1 MKTLCDFISTVP
13 WRKER
18 TRADLLSVTV
28 PEIHAHYA
36 TKRQGEGPGMK
47 QLKSRGGVCVLT
59 FQIRAAKK
67 KEAGALRK
75 WGSETLRNA
84 DFTYRMICL
93 TSLCDWSRKL
103 APHSQPIRYKNKTN
117 HHFDWQNRKIVLT
130 LKWRKMILM
139 TLSMLFLTRWRT
151 TVWEDIMNHITI
163 SCRLVVK
170 VAWLINKF
178 ICLPR
183 KLVRVYQFKLL

>member
-1 MKTLCDFISTVP
+1 MKTFCDFISTVL

-36 TKRQGEGPGMK
+36 TKRQGEGPGTK

-103 APHSQPIRYKNKTN
+103 APHSQPIRYKTKTN
-117 HHFDWQNRKIVLT
+117 QHFDWQNWKIVLT
-130 LKWRKMILM
+130 LKRRKMILM
-139 TLSMLFLTRWRT
+139 TLSMLFLRGGELRYGRT
-151 TVWEDIMNHITI
+151 LWTT
-163 SCRLVVK
+163 SRFP
-170 VAWLINKF
+170 AG
-178 ICLPR
+178 
-183 KLVRVYQFKLL
+183 

>member
-1 MKTLCDFISTVP
+1 MTSFPRSSEE
-13 WRKER
+13 KER
-18 TRADLLSVTV
+18 TRADLLDVTV

-36 TKRQGEGPGMK
+36 TKRQGEGPGTK
-47 QLKSRGGVCVLT
+47 RLKSCRGASVLT

-103 APHSQPIRYKNKTN
+103 APHSQPIRYKTKTS
-117 HHFDWQNRKIVLT
+117 HHFDLQNWKIALT
-130 LKWRKMILM
+130 LKWRQMILM

-178 ICLPR
+178 MCLPR